1 MLTKARIQLIRSLAT
16 SKGRRSEGLFV
27 AEGPKLV
34 SELLPRLSRVYMAAT
49 EEWSGEEPDDR
60 ISDAELSRAS
70 LQQHPQQVIALFK
83 IPTYDVSLETACR
96 NGLCLGLDDVQDP
109 GNLGTIV
116 RVADWFGVTDIFC
129 SQHTADI
136 WNPKAVQATMGAVSR
151 VRVHYI
157 NNIAEAIAVL
167 TADIPVYA
175 TALDGESVWET
186 ELAGGG
192 LVIMGNEG
200 NGISDAVMRVC
211 RKRLLIP
218 NYPQGRATSESLN
231 VAMAT
236 GIILNEFR
244 RRTVNR

>member
-1 MLTKARIQLIRSLAT
+1 M
-16 SKGRRSEGLFV
+16 
-27 AEGPKLV
+27 
-34 SELLPRLSRVYMAAT
+34 
-49 EEWSGEEPDDR
+49 
-60 ISDAELSRAS
+60 
-70 LQQHPQQVIALFK
+70 
-83 IPTYDVSLETACR
+83 
-96 NGLCLGLDDVQDP
+96 
-109 GNLGTIV
+109 
-116 RVADWFGVTDIFC
+116 ADWFGVTDIFC

-157 NNIAEAIAVL
+157 NNIAEAIAAL